1 MSKTIGKILILV
13 GFLDYAL
20 AIFEQPLIHKYSPLL
35 LWTLGVLFIVPMR
48 TYIKFADT
56 LSTSMGKAF
65 SWCIVILMGG
75 TVYEVIM
82 AYVFNKPT
90 LWNFDF
96 SMQMYGAILM
106 MSGAY
111 CLATESHV
119 RGDVIYRL
127 FKPTTQ
133 GWIDLVL
140 YFIFFFP
147 GVMALAFYGYE
158 YAALAWKIK
167 ETSWSSPAQ
176 IQIYMVKSM
185 IPAAGIL
192 LIIQGISEVFRSAIC
207 IQTGHWPARMVVA
220 EETEKILMRTAQDED
235 QKDVI

>member
-1 MSKTIGKILILV
+1 MR
-13 GFLDYAL
+13 DY
-20 AIFEQPLIHKYSPLL
+20 IH
-35 LWTLGVLFIVPMR
+35 
-48 TYIKFADT
+48 FADH
-56 LSTSMGKAF
+56 LSTAVGKAF
-65 SWCIVILMGG
+65 SWCIVVLMLG
-75 TVYEVIM
+75 TCYEVVM
-82 AYVFNKPT
+82 AYAFNAPT

-127 FKPTTQ
+127 FKPRTQ
-133 GWIDLVL
+133 GWIDLIL

-147 GVMALAFYGYE
+147 GVLALTFYGYD

-176 IQIYMVKSM
+176 IQIYMVKAL
-185 IPAAGIL
+185 IPAAGVT
-192 LIIQGISEVFRSAIC
+192 LIIQGISEVFRSIIC
-207 IQTGHWPARMVVA
+207 NQTGHWPARMVVA
-220 EETEKILMRTAQDED
+220 EETEKILMRTSQDED
-235 QKDVI
+235 QKDAI

>member
-1 MSKTIGKILILV
+1 MSKIIGKILILV
-13 GFLDYAL
+13 GFLDFGFT
-20 AIFEQPLIHKYSPLL
+20 IFGQPLIHKYSPFLL
-35 LWTLGVLFIVPMR
+35 CILGALFIVPMR
-48 TYIKFADT
+48 DYIKFADT
-56 LSTSMGKAF
+56 LSTSVGKAF

-75 TVYEVIM
+75 TCYEVTM

-127 FKPTTQ
+127 FKPRTQ
-133 GWIDLVL
+133 GYIDLVL

-147 GVMALAFYGYE
+147 GVIPLAFYGY
-158 YAALAWKIK
+158 
-167 ETSWSSPAQ
+167 
-176 IQIYMVKSM
+176 
-185 IPAAGIL
+185 
-192 LIIQGISEVFRSAIC
+192 
-207 IQTGHWPARMVVA
+207 
-220 EETEKILMRTAQDED
+220 
-235 QKDVI
+235 

>member
-1 MSKTIGKILILV
+1 
-13 GFLDYAL
+13 
-20 AIFEQPLIHKYSPLL
+20 
-35 LWTLGVLFIVPMR
+35 
-48 TYIKFADT
+48 
-56 LSTSMGKAF
+56 
-65 SWCIVILMGG
+65 
-75 TVYEVIM
+75 M
-82 AYVFNKPT
+82 AYAFNKPT

-111 CLATESHV
+111 CLATEAHV

-127 FKPTTQ
+127 FKERTQ
-133 GWIDLVL
+133 AWIDLVL

-147 GVMALAFYGYE
+147 GVIALAFYGYE

-185 IPAAGIL
+185 IPCAGVL
-192 LIIQGISEVFRSAIC
+192 LIIQGISEVFQISNLYKNRSLAIKNGC
-207 IQTGHWPARMVVA
+207 CRRNRAGTN
-220 EETEKILMRTAQDED
+220 ETIKSGGTKRCCL
-235 QKDVI
+235 V

>member
-1 MSKTIGKILILV
+1 MMV
-13 GFLDYAL
+13 N
-20 AIFEQPLIHKYSPLL
+20 
-35 LWTLGVLFIVPMR
+35 
-48 TYIKFADT
+48 YIKFADS

-65 SWCIVILMGG
+65 SWCIVLLMGG

-82 AYVFNKPT
+82 AYVFNAPT
-90 LWNFDF
+90 LWNFDY
-96 SMQMYGAILM
+96 SLQMYGAIIM

-127 FKPTTQ
+127 FKPKTQ
-133 GWIDLVL
+133 GWIDLIL

-147 GVMALAFYGYE
+147 GVIALAFYGYE

-176 IQIYMVKSM
+176 INIYMAKTL
-185 IPAAGIL
+185 IPAAGIFL
-192 LIIQGISEVFRSAIC
+192 TIQGVAEVFRSIIC
-207 IQTGHWPARMVVA
+207 IKTGYWLPRIVVA
-220 EETEKILMRTAQDED
+220 EETEQILMRTAQDED

>member
-1 MSKTIGKILILV
+1 MRR
-13 GFLDYAL
+13 
-20 AIFEQPLIHKYSPLL
+20 
-35 LWTLGVLFIVPMR
+35 FIS
-48 TYIKFADT
+48 FADNF
-56 LSTSMGKAF
+56 STSIGKAF

-82 AYVFNKPT
+82 AYVFNSPT

-127 FKPTTQ
+127 FKPKTQ
-133 GWIDLVL
+133 GWIDLIL

-147 GVMALAFYGYE
+147 GVLALAFYGFD

-176 IQIYMVKSM
+176 IQIYMVKAL
-185 IPAAGIL
+185 IPAAGIT
-192 LIIQGISEVFRSAIC
+192 LIIQGISEVFRSIIC

-220 EETEKILMRTAQDED
+220 EETEKILMRKSQEED
-235 QKDVI
+235 NKNAV

>member
-1 MSKTIGKILILV
+1 MSKIIGKILILL
-13 GFLDYAL
+13 GFLDFAFF
-20 AIFEQPLIHKYSPLL
+20 IFGQPLIHKFLPLL
-35 LWTLGVLFIVPMR
+35 LWTLGALFIVPMR
-48 TYIKFADT
+48 AYIKFADT
-56 LSTSMGKAF
+56 LSTSIGKAF

-75 TVYEVIM
+75 TCYEVTM
-82 AYVFNKPT
+82 AYIFNKPT

-127 FKPTTQ
+127 FKPKTQ
-133 GWIDLVL
+133 GCIDLVL

-147 GVMALAFYGYE
+147 GVIALAFYGAD

-176 IQIYMVKSM
+176 IQIYMAKSL

-192 LIIQGISEVFRSAIC
+192 LIIQGVAEVLRSVIC
-207 IQTGHWPARMVVA
+207 IRTGHWPSRMVVA
-220 EETEKILMRTAQDED
+220 EETEKILMRTAQEED
-235 QKDVI
+235 KKNVI

>member
-1 MSKTIGKILILV
+1 MRS
-13 GFLDYAL
+13 
-20 AIFEQPLIHKYSPLL
+20 
-35 LWTLGVLFIVPMR
+35 FIS
-48 TYIKFADT
+48 FADH
-56 LSTSMGKAF
+56 LSTSIGKAF

-82 AYVFNKPT
+82 AYVFNAPT

-127 FKPTTQ
+127 FKPRIQ
-133 GWIDLVL
+133 GWVDLVL

-147 GVMALAFYGYE
+147 GVLALTFYGYD

-176 IQIYMVKSM
+176 IQIYMVKAM
-185 IPAAGIL
+185 IPAAGATL
-192 LIIQGISEVFRSAIC
+192 TIQGVSEVFRSIIC
-207 IQTGHWPARMVVA
+207 IQTGHWPARMGVA
-220 EETEKILMRTAQDED
+220 EETEKILMRTSQDED
-235 QKDVI
+235 QKDAI

>member
-1 MSKTIGKILILV
+1 MRS
-13 GFLDYAL
+13 F
-20 AIFEQPLIHKYSPLL
+20 IF
-35 LWTLGVLFIVPMR
+35 
-48 TYIKFADT
+48 FADH
-56 LSTSMGKAF
+56 LSTSVGKAF
-65 SWCIVILMGG
+65 AWCIVILMGG

-82 AYVFNKPT
+82 AYVFNAPT

-127 FKPTTQ
+127 FKPRTQ
-133 GWIDLVL
+133 GWIDLIL

-147 GVMALAFYGYE
+147 GVLALTFYGYD

-176 IQIYMVKSM
+176 IQIYMVKAL
-185 IPAAGIL
+185 IPAAGVT
-192 LIIQGISEVFRSAIC
+192 LIIQGISEVFRSIIC
-207 IQTGHWPARMVVA
+207 IKTGHWPARMVVA
-220 EETEKILMRTAQDED
+220 EETEKILMRTSQDED
-235 QKDVI
+235 QKDAI

>member
-1 MSKTIGKILILV
+1 MRS
-13 GFLDYAL
+13 
-20 AIFEQPLIHKYSPLL
+20 
-35 LWTLGVLFIVPMR
+35 FIS
-48 TYIKFADT
+48 FADH
-56 LSTSMGKAF
+56 LSTSIGKAF
-65 SWCIVILMGG
+65 AWCIVILMGG

-82 AYVFNKPT
+82 AYVFNAPT

-127 FKPTTQ
+127 FKPRTQ
-133 GWIDLVL
+133 GWIDLIL
-140 YFIFFFP
+140 YLIFFFP
-147 GVMALAFYGYE
+147 GVLALTFYGYD

-176 IQIYMVKSM
+176 IQIYMVKAL
-185 IPAAGIL
+185 IPAAGVT
-192 LIIQGISEVFRSAIC
+192 LIIQGISEVCRSIIC

-220 EETEKILMRTAQDED
+220 EETEKILMRTSQDED
-235 QKDVI
+235 QKDAI

>member
-1 MSKTIGKILILV
+1 MK
-13 GFLDYAL
+13 A
-20 AIFEQPLIHKYSPLL
+20 
-35 LWTLGVLFIVPMR
+35 
-48 TYIKFADT
+48 YIKFADT

-75 TVYEVIM
+75 TCYEVIM

-127 FKPTTQ
+127 FKPRTQ

-147 GVMALAFYGYE
+147 GVIALAFYGAD

-176 IQIYMVKSM
+176 IQIYMAKSL

-192 LIIQGISEVFRSAIC
+192 LIIQGVAEVLRSVIC
-207 IQTGHWPARMVVA
+207 IRTGHWPSRMVVA
-220 EETEKILMRTAQDED
+220 EETEKILMRTAQEED
-235 QKDVI
+235 KKNVI